1 MRRRIELRSAVQGQ
15 AAETALQAAQ
25 LMRTA
30 AAALPAHDHGDSGG
44 GATLIVSYWWQVSI
58 LSARFAV

>member
-1 MRRRIELRSAVQGQ
+1 MQGQ

-30 AAALPAHDHGDSGG
+30 AAALPAHDDGDSAG

-58 LSARFAV
+58 MSARFGV